1 MEISKSNFLKASK
14 IEKVLKDSD
23 LKQEITKLYINC
35 GKQKK
40 LRKSDILG
48 AILQLDTV
56 KMEDVGII
64 SVLDSVSYV
73 DILNNKGD
81 MVRKFLNTTTIKGR
95 KMKVVEAKE
104 WLY

>member
-1 MEISKSNFLKASK
+1 M
-14 IEKVLKDSD
+14 
-23 LKQEITKLYINC
+23 KLYINS

-40 LRKSDILG
+40 LRKSDIVG
-48 AILQLDTV
+48 AILQLETV

-64 SVLDSVSYV
+64 TILDSVSYV
-73 DILNNKGD
+73 DILNNKGN
-81 MVRKFLNTTTIKGR
+81 MVRKFLNTTTIKGK